1 MPDEND
7 ILRLTK
13 KGIPIVMIGL
23 PYAGKTTFVRWLKQ
37 KEFTRPKTTIGLEFE
52 QVQLGDA
59 IFNIF
64 DLSGHEKFR
73 ETLWQSYVQTSAGII
88 FVLDSSDKKKLS
100 ESSKWFWVMIKDWL
114 SGIFTNKT
122 ILFLANKSD
131 LKNSLNLDFII
142 DEFQLNQ
149 MSLYPQVSFQFFK
162 TSIRTGL
169 NLDYAMKW
177 FVSRLKKNIKDKTI
191 KLKALVL
198 ADTLGEVIYEYD
210 PDRITQ
216 DKEMLISYCKA
227 LSEFAN
233 EILGYEMIK
242 VIKIHNHHYLLS
254 EKNNVFL
261 TVVVSTSNEL
271 PEARRVS
278 FLIHEFITSNSI
290 ILGTKKLDLFI
301 EKLLS

>member
-1 MPDEND
+1 MREEND

-23 PYAGKTTFVRWLKQ
+23 PYAGKTTFIRWLKE
-37 KEFTRPKTTIGLEFE
+37 KRFTRPKTTIGLEFE
-52 QVQLGDA
+52 QFQLGDA
-59 IFNIF
+59 TFNIF

-73 ETLWQSYVQTSAGII
+73 ESLWQSYVQTSAGII
-88 FVLDSSDKKKLS
+88 FVLDSSDTKNLN
-100 ESSKWFWVMIKDWL
+100 EASKWFWLMIRDWL
-114 SGIFTNKT
+114 SDIFTNKT

-162 TSIRTGL
+162 TSIRTEE

-177 FVSRLKKNIKDKTI
+177 FVSRLKKNIKVKTI
-191 KLKALVL
+191 QLKALVV
-198 ADTLGEVIYEYD
+198 ADTLGKVIYEYD
-210 PDRITQ
+210 PERITQ
-216 DKEMLISYCKA
+216 DKDMLVSYFKA

-233 EILGYEMIK
+233 EILGHEMIK
-242 VIKIHNHHYLLS
+242 VIKIDSNYYLLS

-261 TVVVSTSNEL
+261 TVAVSNSTDL
-271 PEARRVS
+271 PEARRFS
-278 FLIHEFITSNSI
+278 LLIHEFIATNSFN
-290 ILGTKKLDLFI
+290 LETKKLNRFI
-301 EKLLS
+301 ENLLS

>member
-1 MPDEND
+1 MRDEND

-23 PYAGKTTFVRWLKQ
+23 PYAGKTTFVRWLKE
-37 KEFTRPKTTIGLEFE
+37 KKFTRPKTTIGLEFE

-59 IFNIF
+59 SFNIF

-73 ETLWQSYVQTSAGII
+73 ESLWQSYVQTSAGII

-100 ESSKWFWVMIKDWL
+100 EASKWFWLMIKDWL
-114 SGIFTNKT
+114 SDIYTNKT

-131 LKNSLNLDFII
+131 LKDSLNLDFII

-162 TSIRTGL
+162 TSIRTDS

-177 FVSRLKKNIKDKTI
+177 FVSRLKNNIKNRTI
-191 KLKALVL
+191 QLKALVL
-198 ADTLGEVIYEYD
+198 ANSLGEVIYEHD
-210 PDRITQ
+210 PEKVTHDKDR
-216 DKEMLISYCKA
+216 LISYFKA

-233 EILGYEMIK
+233 EVLGYEMIK
-242 VIKIHNHHYLLS
+242 VIKIENEYYLLS
-254 EKNNVFL
+254 ERNNIFL
-261 TVVVSTSNEL
+261 TVAVSNSNDL
-271 PEARRVS
+271 PEARRFS
-278 FLIHEFITSNSI
+278 LLIHEFISSNSLNLETK
-290 ILGTKKLDLFI
+290 ILNRFI
-301 EKLLS
+301 ENLLS